1 MQRLQALKF
10 HSRRN
15 ATDCHKDVGSN
26 YRQVQRPATICSCT
40 SNNPPCV
47 QLYIPLIMPR
57 CFCRPALLKA
67 KASKACG
74 RAWAAKE
81 QDRRCHPLHL

>member
-1 MQRLQALKF
+1 MQRSQAIKF
-10 HSRRN
+10 QSRRN
-15 ATDCHKDVGSN
+15 ATDCHIDVGSN
-26 YRQVQRPATICSCT
+26 YRRVYWSAFICSYT
-40 SNNPPCV
+40 SKKPPCV
-47 QLYIPLIMPR
+47 KLHIPLIIPR

-81 QDRRCHPLHL
+81 QDRRCHPLQL